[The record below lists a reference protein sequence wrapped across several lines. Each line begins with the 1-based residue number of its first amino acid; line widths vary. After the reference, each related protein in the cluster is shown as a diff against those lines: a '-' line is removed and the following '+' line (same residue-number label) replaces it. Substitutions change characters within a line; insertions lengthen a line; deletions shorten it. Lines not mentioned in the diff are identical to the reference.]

1 MASALGQYLF
11 YKPATFKTSM
21 IRITTKYRQFMK
33 YWEIVCSV
41 KVHTL
46 VYSVIASRLAGS
58 AGDLGRE

>member
-11 YKPATFKTSM
+11 YKPATFETSM
-21 IRITTKYRQFMK
+21 IHITTKYKQFIK

-46 VYSVIASRLAGS
+46 VHSVIVSWLAGS